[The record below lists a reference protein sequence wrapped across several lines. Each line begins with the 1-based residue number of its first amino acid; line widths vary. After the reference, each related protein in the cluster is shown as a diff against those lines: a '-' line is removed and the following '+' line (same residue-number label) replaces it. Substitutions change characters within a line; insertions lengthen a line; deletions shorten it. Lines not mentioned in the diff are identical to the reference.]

1 MHITTNRFKRHRLI
15 ATTNL
20 IKIENRWR
28 GISLDAVVEVHSDSN
43 YEETRF
49 FITDFNLRHLKVW
62 KKELRACSS
71 SDIAFPSGQLY
82 KRINDRHD
90 LQLFANVEGKSV
102 FSRVVE
108 KTPAF

>member
-1 MHITTNRFKRHRLI
+1 MPVRIITNRFKRHRLI

-49 FITDFNLRHLKVW
+49 FITDFNLRHL
-62 KKELRACSS
+62 RA
-71 SDIAFPSGQLY
+71 
-82 KRINDRHD
+82 
-90 LQLFANVEGKSV
+90 
-102 FSRVVE
+102 SRVLFKRYRFSVR
-108 KTPAF
+108 AAI

>member
-1 MHITTNRFKRHRLI
+1 MPVRIITNRFKRHRLI

-62 KKELRACSS
+62 KRA
-71 SDIAFPSGQLY
+71 
-82 KRINDRHD
+82 
-90 LQLFANVEGKSV
+90 
-102 FSRVVE
+102 SRVLFKRYRFSVR
-108 KTPAF
+108 AAI

>member
-1 MHITTNRFKRHRLI
+1 MHITTNRFKRHHLI

-71 SDIAFPSGQLY
+71 SDIAFPSGQL
-82 KRINDRHD
+82 NDRHD